1 MPISTDKIAKE
12 LEKGTPEEQYEV
24 YLKVKELVQVALQ
37 GQQQEIEK
45 KNNEIQAKIDRI
57 SGNNY

>member
-1 MPISTDKIAKE
+1 MPINTDKIAKE

-24 YLKVKELVQVALQ
+24 YLKVKEWVQIALE

-45 KNNEIQAKIDRI
+45 KNNEIQAD
-57 SGNNY
+57 